1 MRIAL
6 VVHAFP
12 PDSVAGV
19 EVCALRH
26 ARALREL
33 GHEVRVVTA
42 VRDLRA
48 ATGSA
53 RRRDGPGLEVV
64 EVVNNQDGRGL
75 AGTFDCP
82 RVEAAALAALRDH
95 APELV
100 HFHHLL
106 NLSAGLLPAA
116 RALGARTAI
125 TLHDYWLSC
134 GRDGLRQRTDLATCE
149 RVEPATCA
157 RCLASSPQLAAPVE
171 RSALSAAAALGLG
184 GVLQAAHRRFPR
196 LGAAA
201 LAALRSPA
209 PPQVTAEDVERRAT
223 ALRSAFAAA
232 HVRVAPTR
240 FAAMRAAE
248 AGLPD
253 VVHVLPN
260 GAVEHEPV
268 PFAPRRR
275 RTIGFVGTLAP
286 HKGPHVLIEA
296 FRGLPDAD
304 ARLVLRGS
312 GLTAPAYAAELA
324 RAAAADPRVR
334 LGGPFA
340 PDDADRAFAEFDL
353 LALPS
358 LWWENAPLVA
368 QEALARGI
376 PVLASAVGGVPEVVA
391 EPWGRCL
398 PPGDVNAWRTALA
411 AALAGRVFAEP
422 LAPAPVWTS
431 ARAARALLELCR

>member
-6 VVHAFP
+6 VAHAFP

-26 ARALREL
+26 ARALQEL
-33 GHEVRVVTA
+33 GHDVQVVTA

-48 ATGSA
+48 ATGSV
-53 RRRDGPGLEVV
+53 RRRDGIGVDVV
-64 EVVNNQDGRGL
+64 EVVNNHDGGGL
-75 AGTFDCP
+75 ASTYECP
-82 RVEAAALAALRDH
+82 PVEAAALKALRGH

-106 NLSAGLLPAA
+106 NLSAGLLPAV
-116 RALGARTAI
+116 RALGARTAL

-134 GRDGLRQRTDLATCE
+134 ARDGQRQRADFATCD
-149 RVEPATCA
+149 RVEAATCA

-171 RSALSAAAALGLG
+171 RRALSAAAAVGLG
-184 GVLQAAHRRFPR
+184 GLLQAAHRRFPR
-196 LGAAA
+196 LGAAV

-209 PPQVTAEDVERRAT
+209 PPRVTADDVERRAT
-223 ALRSAFAAA
+223 MLRAAFSAAD
-232 HVRVAPTR
+232 VRVAPTR
-240 FAAMRAAE
+240 FAAQRAAE
-248 AGLPD
+248 AGLTGE
-253 VVHVLPN
+253 VHVLPN
-260 GAVEHEPV
+260 GAVETEPV
-268 PFAPRRR
+268 PFVPRRR
-275 RTIGFVGTLAP
+275 RTIGFIGTLAP
-286 HKGPHVLIEA
+286 HKGAHVLLEA
-296 FRGLPDAD
+296 FRGLRDPD

-312 GLTAPAYAAELA
+312 GLTAPVYAAELA
-324 RAAAADPRVR
+324 RAAGADPRVR

-340 PDDADRAFAEFDL
+340 PDDADRAFAELDL

-376 PVLASAVGGVPEVVA
+376 PVLASAVGGVPEVVG

-398 PPGDVNAWRTALA
+398 PPGDVVAWRAALA
-411 AALAGRVFAEP
+411 EAFAGRVFAEP
-422 LAPAPVWTS
+422 LPPAPVWT
-431 ARAARALLELCR
+431 ATRAARALLELCR

>member
-53 RRRDGPGLEVV
+53 RRQDRAGLEVV
-64 EVVNNQDGRGL
+64 EVVNNHGGGGL
-75 AGTFDCP
+75 AATFHSP
-82 RVEAAALAALRDH
+82 VVEAAALAALREH
-95 APELV
+95 RPELV
-100 HFHHLL
+100 HFHHLV

-134 GRDGLRQRTDLATCE
+134 GRDGLRQRADLATCD
-149 RVEPATCA
+149 RVEAATCA

-171 RSALSAAAALGLG
+171 RHALQAAAALGLG
-184 GVLQAAHRRFPR
+184 GLLQAAHRRFPR
-196 LGAAA
+196 LGSAA

-209 PPQVTAEDVERRAT
+209 APQVTADEVERRAT
-223 ALRSAFAAA
+223 ALRAAFAAA
-232 HVRVAPTR
+232 DVRIAPTR
-240 FAAMRAAE
+240 FAALRAAE
-248 AGLPD
+248 AGLRD
-253 VVHVLPN
+253 EVHVVPN
-260 GAVEHEPV
+260 GAVESEPAA
-268 PFAPRRR
+268 FAPRRR

-286 HKGPHVLIEA
+286 HKGAHVLVEA

-324 RAAAADPRVR
+324 RAAAVDPRIR

-340 PDDADRAFAEFDL
+340 PDDADRAFAEIDL

-376 PVLASAVGGVPEVVA
+376 PVLASAIGGVPEVVG

-398 PPGDVNAWRTALA
+398 PPGDVGAWRAALVD
-411 AALAGRVFAEP
+411 ALAGGIFAEP
-422 LAPAPVWTS
+422 LRPAPVWT
-431 ARAARALLELCR
+431 AIRAARALLELCR